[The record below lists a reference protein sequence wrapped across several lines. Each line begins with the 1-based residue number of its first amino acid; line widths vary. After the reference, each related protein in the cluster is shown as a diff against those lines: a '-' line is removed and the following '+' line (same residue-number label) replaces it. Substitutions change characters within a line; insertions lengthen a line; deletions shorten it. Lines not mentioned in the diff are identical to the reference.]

1 MFFRVAG
8 EQVSL
13 KLIWTIVFENNNSV
27 DASYDAILLPTCN
40 FCCQIAQFA
49 CVAVF
54 VAVMIYISH
63 LL

>member
-13 KLIWTIVFENNNSV
+13 KLWTIVFEKNNR

-40 FCCQIAQFA
+40 FC
-49 CVAVF
+49 
-54 VAVMIYISH
+54 
-63 LL
+63 